1 MVDYSQMMMNRDKK
15 QSGTTYPLLFSP
27 IAVGP
32 LKMKNR
38 LVALPVHSGFAYP
51 DGRASA
57 WMVDA
62 YARLADSGAGM
73 VVVANAAVSRDGVVA
88 RFNLRADRDAF
99 IPGLADLA
107 LAIKRSGAIAC
118 LQLNHAG
125 RFAKTEHPLLP
136 SPMSGANLSF
146 HVEALKGYMEFFPF
160 EKRFNLTRDFLRQA
174 KSWRSAMSDQDRERV
189 IDDFANAA
197 LRACRA
203 GFDMVELHGANG
215 YLLCQY
221 LSPFTNTLSSGFGGD
236 FSGRTAFPLAVI
248 RALESRLPRHFP
260 IGFRLLLREW
270 VPGGID
276 LPEALAFSKEL
287 EQAGI
292 AYLSAATGTFNSIF
306 SRAAVNEMRK
316 SAYLRAD
323 VAALT
328 RQVEIPTIISGR
340 ITTPAIAENLLRE
353 GATDLIGLGRPLRCD
368 PRWIQKAEDTTVGK
382 ITVCINCNRC
392 LKRVIL
398 EQGFNC
404 SRWPRQLRQ
413 RSDLAHKLLTR
424 TRRTLWLLCD
434 LEDMQTFKQCL
445 PLLVPDAGPSTAPTL
460 MFPTKESEDRS
471 FESAK
476 TDFIERVGRAFQ
488 AEGVADAPPCD
499 LVNAPE
505 AKWEEAVHRVIIQGN
520 YGRIFLGAAKRRP
533 WAKRMLY
540 KQSGKVVAL
549 LGSHPNRHRLI
560 APVDLSDA
568 SLLAMVFIKE
578 NYMKAEDLSV
588 CFAHILT
595 TRPGSAQQDWK
606 RLTSIAGIDRN
617 LPLKLITPKS
627 NVVSALVETI
637 HAGEYG
643 TVVMGKR
650 GLSGLKRWLLGS
662 VSAGVLRRLKDQTL
676 ILVD

>member
-1 MVDYSQMMMNRDKK
+1 MMMNRDKI
-15 QSGTTYPLLFSP
+15 QGDTAYPLLFSP
-27 IAVGP
+27 ATVGR
-32 LKMKNR
+32 LQMKNR
-38 LVALPVHSGFAYP
+38 LVALPVHTGFAYP
-51 DGRASA
+51 DGRVSA
-57 WMVDA
+57 WMIDA
-62 YARLADSGAGM
+62 YARLAGSGAGM

-88 RFNLRADRDAF
+88 RYNLRADQDAF

-125 RFAKTEHPLLP
+125 RFAKTEHPMLP
-136 SPMSGANLSF
+136 SPMSGANF
-146 HVEALKGYMEFFPF
+146 PFNVEALKGYMEFFPF

-174 KSWRSAMSDQDRERV
+174 KSWRGAMSDQDRERV

-221 LSPFTNTLSSGFGGD
+221 LSPFTNKLSSGFGGD
-236 FSGRTAFPLAVI
+236 FTRRAAFPLAVI
-248 RALESRLPRHFP
+248 GAMQSRLPRHFP

-287 EQAGI
+287 EKAGI
-292 AYLSAATGTFNSIF
+292 AYLSATTGTFNSIF
-306 SRAAVNEMRK
+306 SRAAVNKMRK
-316 SAYLRAD
+316 TAYLRAD
-323 VAALT
+323 VTALSH
-328 RQVEIPTIISGR
+328 QVEIPTIISGR
-340 ITTPAIAENLLRE
+340 ITTPSIAERLLRE
-353 GATDLIGLGRPLRCD
+353 GTTDLIGLGRPLRCD
-368 PRWIQKAEDTTVGK
+368 PRWIQKAQDTAVGK

-413 RSDLAHKLLTR
+413 RTDLAHKLLTR
-424 TRRTLWLLCD
+424 TRKTLWLLYD
-434 LEDMQTFKQCL
+434 IQDMHTFKQCL
-445 PLLVPDAGPSTAPTL
+445 PLLVTDAEPYSVPTL
-460 MFPTKESEDRS
+460 MFPSKESENPS
-471 FESAK
+471 FESVK
-476 TDFIERVGRAFQ
+476 SDLIQWVGRTFQ
-488 AEGVADAPPCD
+488 TEGLAAAPPCD

-505 AKWEEAVHRVIIQGN
+505 ADWEEAVHRVIIQGN

-533 WAKRMLY
+533 WGKRMLY

-549 LGSHPNRHRLI
+549 LGSNPNWHRVI

-568 SLLAMVFIKE
+568 SLLAMVFLKE
-578 NYMKAEDLSV
+578 SYMHKEDFSI
-588 CFAHILT
+588 CFAHVLT
-595 TRPGSAQQDWK
+595 NRQDSARQGLVQQDWK
-606 RLTSIAGIDRN
+606 RLTSIAGIDQN
-617 LPLKLITPKS
+617 LPLKLIRPKT

-643 TVVMGKR
+643 TIIMGKR
-650 GLSGLKRWLLGS
+650 GLSELKRFLLGS
-662 VSAGVLRRLKDQTL
+662 VSAGVLHRLKDQTL